1 MTGTKKSLLAS
12 GVALL
17 ASVALL
23 AGATFAWF
31 TDSVTNT
38 GNKIQAGTLDITATV
53 AEVAPDGTAFII
65 KNATTGETVNGGDPF
80 GFGEAR
86 DIEKVPGAIISE
98 TLWEPGQS
106 SAKLLTVTNNGTLA
120 AKVKLDFSVTE
131 SELTGALWYDFIR
144 VTDGTATGSFTK
156 RPMSTLE
163 EMEALEFP
171 LLESG
176 DSLQFILVYGMDEEA
191 GNDFQD
197 KSFAADVAIL
207 AKQTPKEED
216 GFGDPNYD
224 ADAAYLVP
232 VSNGEELKEA
242 AAEGGHIQLT
252 EAITLDDSLT
262 FSKDIVLHM
271 NGQTLTVGGGGTLRA
286 PVGTTLTV
294 EGNGTIHGVLYAEKT
309 GMKSGSIVVNAGE
322 NLQIEAPTDRGHAV
336 YGGMGSSIRLN
347 GGTYT
352 ASNKNG
358 PGVGVIEV
366 MGSSTLEI
374 RDAEINVGVDTVYH
388 IAGIHSNASS
398 NLLENVT
405 VNARYSAA
413 ANFNNEYGTAVIRGG
428 SFVTDQKQEGG
439 VYNPTIKYQGTLD
452 IADATITRVGA
463 GIQYMKKG
471 ATEAV
476 GLTYDNLTFISVG
489 DVTDPEI
496 AHE

>member
-1 MTGTKKSLLAS
+1 MTGTKKSLIAS

-23 AGATFAWF
+23 AGTTFAWF

-53 AEVAPDGTAFII
+53 AEVDPDVTAFII
-65 KNATTGETVNGGDPF
+65 KNATTGETVNGGKPF
-80 GFGEAR
+80 GFGEPR

-98 TLWEPGQS
+98 ENWEPGQS

-120 AKVKLDFSVTE
+120 AKVKLDFSVIE
-131 SELTGALWYDFIR
+131 SELAGALWYDFIR
-144 VTDGTATGSFTK
+144 VTDGAAQGTFTK

-171 LLESG
+171 LESG
-176 DSLQFILVYGMDEEA
+176 ENLRFILVYGMDEEA

-262 FSKDIVLHM
+262 FSKDIVLHL

-322 NLQIEAPTDRGHAV
+322 NLQVVAPADKGYAV

-352 ASNKNG
+352 AFNKNG
-358 PGVGVIEV
+358 VGMGVIETK
-366 MGSSTLEI
+366 MYSTLEI
-374 RDAEINVGVDTVYH
+374 RDAVINVKADTVIHMVGIY
-388 IAGIHSNASS
+388 AGGASNR
-398 NLLENVT
+398 LENVT
-405 VNARYSAA
+405 VNGRYSTAA
-413 ANFNNEYGTAVIRGG
+413 DFDYANGNTVIRGG
-428 SFVTDQKQEGG
+428 SFVTNRKADDGF
-439 VYNPTIKYQGTLD
+439 YNPTIKYQGTLD
-452 IADATITRVGA
+452 IADAIITRVGT
-463 GIQYMKKG
+463 GIQCTTLNT
-471 ATEAV
+471 TEV
-476 GLTYDNLTFISVG
+476 TGLTYDNLTFISVG

-496 AHE
+496 AHK